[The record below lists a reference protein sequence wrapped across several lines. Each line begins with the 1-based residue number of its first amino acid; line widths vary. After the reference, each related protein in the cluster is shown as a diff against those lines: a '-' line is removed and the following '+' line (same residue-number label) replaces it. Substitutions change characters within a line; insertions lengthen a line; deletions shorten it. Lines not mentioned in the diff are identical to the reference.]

1 MPVGEEDMEVEPDHV
16 YVMPPDQN
24 MAFSDGTLK
33 LTPRTQTPGRAM
45 PIDHFFR
52 SVAEDRGSTA
62 IGVILSGTG
71 SDGTLGLAAWNR
83 AQPFSTSFL
92 RGHAVG
98 RCGCEMSAPIL
109 DQPFI
114 AVADGHVEEIDRYR
128 GDDRPIRTVN
138 IVQGKQRVGDRDIW
152 FDEADPIVGERRLRG
167 GGYGLLRLGTEVLHH
182 GDSPLQKITHRRHES
197 SIFGE

>member
-71 SDGTLGLAAWNR
+71 SGGTLGWLHGTGHKHSPRYFREVMLLAGAG
-83 AQPFSTSFL
+83 AKC
-92 RGHAVG
+92 A
-98 RCGCEMSAPIL
+98 
-109 DQPFI
+109 
-114 AVADGHVEEIDRYR
+114 
-128 GDDRPIRTVN
+128 RP
-138 IVQGKQRVGDRDIW
+138 
-152 FDEADPIVGERRLRG
+152 
-167 GGYGLLRLGTEVLHH
+167 
-182 GDSPLQKITHRRHES
+182 S
-197 SIFGE
+197 SINH